1 MAIDSTITAFREPAI
16 DKIYGP
22 HKGLKPAQL
31 RQLSRL
37 YSRPFPVNRFLSPEF
52 AERLAALSAEL
63 ETSLCVYANRRGQV
77 VRVGVGT
84 PKETQF
90 SPDELPRQGAE
101 RLSGLRC
108 VATRLDGDGPSRGDL
123 TALALQRLDALVIL
137 DVAIQGHR
145 RQGGGLSGFV
155 QRVHVANLVPDPL
168 AKWVVSTPQPLGQVT
183 NQDFDEF
190 LGDLEDEFR
199 REWTA
204 RAVESDRERV
214 ILIDFFS
221 TRTSQRAMEEELSEL
236 VQLVTSAGG
245 EVLKVFYQRRE
256 QPDSSTLIGR
266 GKLEEVAL
274 SVQELGANL
283 VVCGRELT
291 SSQARNLELALGV
304 RVVDRTELILD
315 IFARRARSH
324 EGKLQV
330 ELAQLQYLMPRLT
343 GKGEALSR
351 LGGGIGT
358 RGPGETKLETDRRVI
373 RRRIA
378 KLQGEVDDLQAHR
391 ARMRARR
398 QRKEVPVFALVGY
411 TNAGKST
418 LLNALTGAGTLVA
431 DQLFATL
438 DPTTRRLEL
447 PTGDAVLLTDT
458 VGFVHDLPPQLI
470 DAFRATLEEVT
481 EADALLHVVD
491 LSNPAWM
498 NHIQAVQHIL
508 ESLPIATGPQLLVFN
523 KVDRVSSQV
532 RAFAEQ
538 EYPLAIFIC
547 AKNGSGFLALREALI
562 RWVRSLS
569 DLWPPMAESGTGGE
583 PGAN

>member
-1 MAIDSTITAFREPAI
+1 M
-16 DKIYGP
+16 DKIYGS

-37 YSRPFPVNRFLSPEF
+37 YSLPFPLNRFLSIEF
-52 AERLAALSAEL
+52 GERLAALSAEL
-63 ETSLCVYANRRGQV
+63 ETPLCVYANRRGQV

-90 SPDELPRQGAE
+90 SIDELPRQGTE

-108 VATRLDGDGPSRGDL
+108 IATQFDMQGPNRGAL

-137 DVAIQGHR
+137 DVAVEGFR
-145 RQGGGLSGFV
+145 RRSAAPSGFV
-155 QRVHVANLVPDPL
+155 QRAQIANLVPDPL
-168 AKWVVSTPQPLGQVT
+168 ARWVVSTPQSLSQVAA
-183 NQDFDEF
+183 QDFDVF
-190 LGDLEDEFR
+190 LEDLEDEFR
-199 REWTA
+199 RTATA

-214 ILIDFFS
+214 LLVDFFS

-245 EVLKVFYQRRE
+245 EVLKVFYQRRA
-256 QPDSSTLIGR
+256 QPDPSTLIGQ

-274 SVQELGANL
+274 SVQDLGANL

-291 SSQARNLELALGV
+291 PTQGRNLEQAVGV
-304 RVVDRTELILD
+304 RVVDRNELILD

-330 ELAQLQYLMPRLT
+330 ELAQLQYLLPRLT
-343 GKGEALSR
+343 GRGGALSR

-358 RGPGETKLETDRRVI
+358 RGPGETKLETDRRII

-378 KLQGEVDDLQAHR
+378 KLQLEVNALQAHR
-391 ARMRARR
+391 ARLRARR

-418 LLNALTGAGTLVA
+418 LLNTLTDADALVA

-447 PTGDAVLLTDT
+447 PTGDPVLLTDT
-458 VGFVHDLPPQLI
+458 VGFIHDLPPQLI

-498 NHIQAVQHIL
+498 NHIQAVQRIL

-523 KVDRVSSQV
+523 KVDRVSPELRS
-532 RAFAEQ
+532 FAEQ
-538 EYPLAIFIC
+538 EYPLALFIS
-547 AKNGSGFLALREALI
+547 AQKGWGFLSLRQALL
-562 RWVRSLS
+562 RWVRSLT
-569 DLWPPMAESGTGGE
+569 DLPLAESSIDGE
-583 PGAN
+583 P